1 MTSPHPVEGMKS
13 CSAVPAISLTAGNVF
28 AAEPSE
34 LLGAGLVSTHKSW
47 CPPHTGTPVLLCPCQ
62 CSSWQL
68 WVYPR
73 APKVLQGVGYPEFPH
88 CKGKKNWCCTPPG
101 SRGAFYEGTN
111 SDHHARPCGQ
121 ATWWQQLSWLLY
133 LLVARS
139 GLRQLSGT
147 ELPVPSVLQSPL
159 TLWIFIPQ
167 AFCLSRNQWRIG
179 GADLC

>member
-1 MTSPHPVEGMKS
+1 MSDGQHRGALPAEISWWVRWPVLTSPHPVEGMKS

-73 APKVLQGVGYPEFPH
+73 APKFLQWVGYPEFPH

-111 SDHHARPCGQ
+111 STITHVPADRPLGGNNFPGCCIY
-121 ATWWQQLSWLLY
+121 WWL
-133 LLVARS
+133 
-139 GLRQLSGT
+139 GLDWGSCL
-147 ELPVPSVLQSPL
+147 ELNCQSPVCSSPL
-159 TLWIFIPQ
+159 
-167 AFCLSRNQWRIG
+167 
-179 GADLC
+179 